1 MNEHHVTR
9 ETRTV
14 EFKEQ
19 ISDSFLKSVSAFANY
34 SGGKIYFG
42 ITDDGKTIDI
52 KNPEEYLLTIENKIN
67 STIKPQP
74 NYQLDLT
81 DDNVIILTVKEGL
94 FKPYKYRGKAF
105 KRADTSTVEVDH
117 LELNRLILG
126 GSGLDYE
133 ALPAPV

>member
-42 ITDDGKTIDI
+42 ITDDGKTIGI
-52 KNPEEYLLTIENKIN
+52 KNPEEDLLTI
-67 STIKPQP
+67 
-74 NYQLDLT
+74 
-81 DDNVIILTVKEGL
+81 
-94 FKPYKYRGKAF
+94 A
-105 KRADTSTVEVDH
+105 
-117 LELNRLILG
+117 RLI
-126 GSGLDYE
+126 E
-133 ALPAPV
+133 ARFTRANTSRHTVHGW